1 MRPIG
6 QGKRQ
11 GTKRARGIGAAL
23 SQVDQEGGEEAS
35 EVLAILSLEPQWVTE
50 AEADDFPIV
59 HGNGQALHDRAA
71 ALAGE
76 DGITVNILLL
86 SSCPASGAGDNPE
99 ALASS
104 TDRSASITV
113 AGHTRYT
120 ALARAEFDPRWIP
133 RWLFDRDEGCD
144 DRVGSRFEKS
154 RTQLAIAEMAK
165 SAPANLRSFSRVC
178 GRVAAG
184 VRGR

>member
-1 MRPIG
+1 VRPIG

-35 EVLAILSLEPQWVTE
+35 EVLAILSLEPRWVTE

-99 ALASS
+99 ALAST

-120 ALARAEFDPRWIP
+120 SLAEQSSIHA
-133 RWLFDRDEGCD
+133 
-144 DRVGSRFEKS
+144 GSRGGCSIAMKGAMTASVRAS
-154 RTQLAIAEMAK
+154 RNRAH
-165 SAPANLRSFSRVC
+165 S
-178 GRVAAG
+178 
-184 VRGR
+184 

>member
-35 EVLAILSLEPQWVTE
+35 EVFAILSLEPQWVTE

-99 ALASS
+99 ASPLRRIGARRSPWLA
-104 TDRSASITV
+104 TP
-113 AGHTRYT
+113 GTR
-120 ALARAEFDPRWIP
+120 RW
-133 RWLFDRDEGCD
+133 
-144 DRVGSRFEKS
+144 
-154 RTQLAIAEMAK
+154 Q
-165 SAPANLRSFSRVC
+165 SRV
-178 GRVAAG
+178 RSTLDPAVA
-184 VRGR
+184 VRSR